1 MTKKI
6 VAIGGGENGRIIS
19 DGTCKPYETG
29 PIDQEIINLTGK
41 EKPHF
46 LFLAHSQDTIENENS
61 YFETMQAI
69 YNGKYGCEC
78 KHLLKDQLNDIE
90 YAKSLVNWADII
102 YEGGGNTL
110 DMIKLW
116 KDTGFDKIL
125 YNAWNEGKVLCGLSA
140 GANCWF
146 EACSSDSLQIKFG
159 PDQPLISMECLG
171 FLKGFLVPHCDE
183 PGRIVTAKEFIKEK
197 EMVGFFLSN
206 CSALEIIDDTYR
218 VIYGTPAD
226 KTFKPYAIKAYWQDE
241 DFIEE
246 KLEKGRKNAIVY

>member
-6 VAIGGGENGRIIS
+6 VAIGGGENGRITS
-19 DGTCKPYETG
+19 DGTRKPYETE
-29 PIDQEIINLTGK
+29 PIDQEIIHLTGK

-69 YNGKYGCEC
+69 YNGKFGCEC
-78 KHLLKDQLNDIE
+78 KHLLKAELADIE

-140 GANCWF
+140 GADCWF
-146 EACSSDSLQIKFG
+146 EACSSDSF
-159 PDQPLISMECLG
+159 
-171 FLKGFLVPHCDE
+171 
-183 PGRIVTAKEFIKEK
+183 
-197 EMVGFFLSN
+197 
-206 CSALEIIDDTYR
+206 
-218 VIYGTPAD
+218 
-226 KTFKPYAIKAYWQDE
+226 
-241 DFIEE
+241 
-246 KLEKGRKNAIVY
+246 

>member
-6 VAIGGGENGRIIS
+6 VAIGGGENGRITS
-19 DGTCKPYETG
+19 DGTRKPYETG
-29 PIDQEIINLTGK
+29 PIDQEIIHLTGK
-41 EKPHF
+41 ENPHF

-61 YFETMQAI
+61 YFETMRAI
-69 YNGKYGCEC
+69 YNGRFGCEC

-171 FLKGFLVPHCDE
+171 FLKGFLVPHRWHYISE
-183 PGRIVTAKEFIKEK
+183 WTV
-197 EMVGFFLSN
+197 
-206 CSALEIIDDTYR
+206 
-218 VIYGTPAD
+218 
-226 KTFKPYAIKAYWQDE
+226 
-241 DFIEE
+241 
-246 KLEKGRKNAIVY
+246 